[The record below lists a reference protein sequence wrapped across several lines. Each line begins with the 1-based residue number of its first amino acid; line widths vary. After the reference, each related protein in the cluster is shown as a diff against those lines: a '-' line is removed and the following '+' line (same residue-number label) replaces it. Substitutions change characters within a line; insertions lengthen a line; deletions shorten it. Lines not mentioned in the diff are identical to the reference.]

1 MHYFGIYF
9 GWYRDTFK
17 FQGFTY
23 EFDSII
29 TGLSLEW
36 KSSIFQI
43 GIVGVVNFLYL
54 VNIVYERIIRIR

>member
-43 GIVGVVNFLYL
+43 GIVGV
-54 VNIVYERIIRIR
+54 